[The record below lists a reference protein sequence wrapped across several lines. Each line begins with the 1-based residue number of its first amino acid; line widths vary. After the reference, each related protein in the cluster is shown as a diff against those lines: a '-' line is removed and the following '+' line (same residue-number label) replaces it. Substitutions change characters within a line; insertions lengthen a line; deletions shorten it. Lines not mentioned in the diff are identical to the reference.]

1 MARPVTITKT
11 LAAASSNNIAL
22 SQGPV
27 TGNFT
32 INGSAASSGVAT
44 LDTARRVIIT
54 SGGDDSAITFT
65 VYGTNTSGNAIKET
79 IAGTNGGAAQTNMN
93 FLTVTRISSS
103 AATASTV
110 IAGTNGVGSTQWVAV
125 TPHIPTTE
133 LTVAVTVI
141 GTVNYTVEYTYQDVN
156 YSPTS
161 TFGAYQ
167 NDNVVPTVWGDST
180 VQSATT
186 SQIATQND
194 PIWAARVTINSGTGS
209 ISAIFLQAGIAG
221 P

>member
-1 MARPVTITKT
+1 MARPITLTKA
-11 LAAASSNNIAL
+11 LEGGGNNDIAE

-32 INGSAASSGVAT
+32 LDGDVVTDGVAI

-54 SGGDDSAITFT
+54 SAGDDSGITFT
-65 VYGTNTSGNAIKET
+65 VYGTNEYGNLIQET
-79 IAGTNGGAAQTNMN
+79 FAGANGVASSNLD

-110 IAGTNGVGSTQWVAV
+110 IAGTNDVGSTPWVAV
-125 TPHIPTTE
+125 TAHIPTTQ
-133 LTVAVTVI
+133 LSVAVAVT

-156 YSPTS
+156 YAPNSL
-161 TFGAYQ
+161 FAY
-167 NDNVVPTVWGDST
+167 NRDNIVPTIWPDT
-180 VQSATT
+180 LVQGLAVSA
-186 SQIATQND
+186 IAVQND
-194 PIWAARVTINSGTGS
+194 PVWAARVTINSGDGS
-209 ISAIFLQAGIAG
+209 ISATFLQAGIAG